1 MFICTAR
8 FVSLASVN
16 SRRKKPESLAKLGRV
31 IRRRRTALCKTQEQ
45 LAEIVDFHPNY
56 IGLIE
61 RGERSVPIESLV
73 RIAKGLKCRV
83 ADIVVDA
90 GL

>member
-1 MFICTAR
+1 MKA
-8 FVSLASVN
+8 
-16 SRRKKPESLAKLGRV
+16 LAKPGRV
-31 IRRRRTALCKTQEQ
+31 IRRRRTKLCKTQEQ
-45 LAEIVDFHPNY
+45 LAEIVVFHPNY

-61 RGERSVPIESLV
+61 RGEQSVPIGSLV

-83 ADIVVDA
+83 ADLVVDA